1 MLISFREAAE
11 LSFQIVLSVSVVV
24 GGMAFASVT
33 AKSSQKES
41 HPLNVSRPVLW
52 TSAPVIVDRH
62 DNFFTISVK
71 SASTAN
77 AADDICSNAIGLR
90 VTCELI
96 VPSHKAG

>member
-11 LSFQIVLSVSVVV
+11 LSFQIVLSVSLVV
-24 GGMAFASVT
+24 GGMSLATVT
-33 AKSSQKES
+33 AKSSQKEIRK
-41 HPLNVSRPVLW
+41 LDVSRPVLW
-52 TSAPVIVDRH
+52 TSAPVVVDRH

-96 VPSHKAG
+96 APSHKAG